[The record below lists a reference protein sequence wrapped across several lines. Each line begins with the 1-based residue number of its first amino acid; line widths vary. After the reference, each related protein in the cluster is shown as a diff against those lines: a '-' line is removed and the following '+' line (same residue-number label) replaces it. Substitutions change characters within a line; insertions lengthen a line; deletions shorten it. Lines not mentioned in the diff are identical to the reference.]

1 MKWKKKNDGDWIIA
15 LEIYDVIK
23 IQVGVTNRK
32 HVTTSFQ
39 GLWDNI
45 LNYFLA
51 ERFNI
56 SLGVLRCQVNLVK
69 CNSVLS

>member
-39 GLWDNI
+39 GL
-45 LNYFLA
+45 
-51 ERFNI
+51 
-56 SLGVLRCQVNLVK
+56 
-69 CNSVLS
+69 